1 MKNLHGRDSR
11 LYQVE
16 SLCRLFGVTKQA
28 YYKHDEN
35 RILQRVAQES
45 FAVSYI
51 NEIREKDPGIGG
63 LKLWHMYRREFTGN
77 NPLGRD
83 RFEDIV
89 DRYGLKVRKRV
100 RKPRTT
106 DSTHGLPVF
115 PNLVRGYIPLAPN
128 RLWVSDIT
136 YITTWVDNTHY
147 VFCYLSLILDAYTK
161 EIVGWCVGPTL
172 DTEYSLRALDMA
184 LERIKNIPIED
195 VNLTHHSDRGCQ
207 YASSKYIN
215 KLQGFGVKISMTEC
229 GDPKDNEQ
237 AERINNTMKNELLKG
252 MRFHSLKDVE
262 DAVDRAVKFYNEE
275 RPHMSIDMMTP
286 HEAALHVGELTK
298 RWTSLRE
305 KHIKEQQSTCTIAEE
320 CLPLQSCVWSPS
332 GLCPSSQP
340 HTGIRMTPSTN
351 SSDNENKSTIISI
364 NV

>member
-1 MKNLHGRDSR
+1 M
-11 LYQVE
+11 E

-35 RILQRVAQES
+35 RILQRAAQES

-51 NEIREKDPGIGG
+51 RDVREKDPGIGG
-63 LKLWHMYRREFTGN
+63 VKLWHMYRREFSGN
-77 NPLGRD
+77 HPLGRD

-89 DRYGLKVRKRV
+89 DRYGLKVRKRI

-115 PNLVRGYIPLAPN
+115 PNLIKEYIPLAPN

-136 YITTWVDNTHY
+136 YIMIWVDDTHY

-172 DTEYSLRALDMA
+172 DTVYPLKALDMA
-184 LERIKNIPIED
+184 LERIKDIPKVEID
-195 VNLTHHSDRGCQ
+195 LTHHSDRGCQ
-207 YASSKYIN
+207 YASSMYVS
-215 KLQGFGVKISMTEC
+215 KLHSLGIKISMTEC
-229 GDPKDNEQ
+229 GDPKDNAQ

-252 MRFHSLKDVE
+252 MRFRSIREVE
-262 DAVDRAVKFYNEE
+262 EAVARAVKFYNEE

-286 HEAALHVGELTK
+286 REAALHVGELTK
-298 RWTSLRE
+298 KWTSLRE
-305 KHIKEQQSTCTIAEE
+305 NHIKEQQKACTIAGNS
-320 CLPLQSCVWSPS
+320 LPLQPCAWSPS
-332 GLCPSSQP
+332 GLRPPVNHAQ
-340 HTGIRMTPSTN
+340 G
-351 SSDNENKSTIISI
+351 
-364 NV
+364 